1 MAFDLG
7 NTTDPGLLA
16 FIQQLVEDCSLSPAE
31 DQVARAALANGIEA
45 LSAEDRR
52 QLVSSV
58 IEPYLG
64 DCEACSMTPSWE
76 QVLMVYDTGLCATCF
91 DKLEG
96 ADTLGV
102 RPEWMPLAAAPE
114 EDEDEDEDLPEPVPA
129 PV

>member
-7 NTTDPGLLA
+7 NTNDPGLMA
-16 FIQQLVEDCSLSPAE
+16 FISQLVEDSSLSPAE
-31 DQVARAALANGIEA
+31 DEVARAALDQGIDA
-45 LSAEDRR
+45 LSTEDRGR
-52 QLVSSV
+52 LESSV

-64 DCEACSMTPSWE
+64 DCEACGTTPAWE

-102 RPEWMPLAAAPE
+102 RPEWMPLVTTP
-114 EDEDEDEDLPEPVPA
+114 DEDEDAPEPVPA
-129 PV
+129 PL